1 MPSSTLGSG
10 TSESMATVWK
20 RMRLDEWKLSAKV
33 FFANKTAV
41 AGLIIFLVFVGDAI
55 LVQVAPGVL
64 GLQYPDSVVP
74 PQFTQTNGNC
84 VGMPPEPPSFDHPFG
99 TIQYGLS
106 GIGCLDLL
114 QLVMKAI
121 RIDLA
126 ISFFI
131 VLVGAAIG
139 TAVGVVAGYVGKW
152 LDEVMMRVTDVFFSV
167 PFLILALA
175 VGYVVGRTLFN
186 MALAL
191 IIIWW
196 PLYARYGRSLALST
210 KEATFVEAARAA
222 GSGRLKIMFKHIV
235 PNVVPPVLVQ
245 ISLDVGTILLI
256 FSTLAFIGF
265 LPSNALV
272 PELGVLSEIGIDFAA
287 LGYWWPVIIPGAV
300 ITLFAL
306 AVNLMGDGLRDV
318 IDPRR
323 RS

>member
-1 MPSSTLGSG
+1 
-10 TSESMATVWK
+10 MATVL
-20 RMRLDEWKLSAKV
+20 RTVRFDEWKLSAKV

-41 AGLIIFLVFVGDAI
+41 AGLVIFLVFVGDAVV
-55 LVQVAPGVL
+55 VQVAPGLV
-64 GLQYPDSVVP
+64 GIDHADSVIP
-74 PQFTQTNGNC
+74 PQFTLTNPDC
-84 VGMPPEPPSFDHPFG
+84 VGASPEPPSFAHPFG

-139 TAVGVVAGYVGKW
+139 TAVGVVSGYIGKW
-152 LDEVMMRVTDVFFSV
+152 LDEILMRVTDVFFSV

-175 VGYVVGRTLFN
+175 VGYVIGRTLFN

-210 KEATFVEAARAA
+210 KEATFVEAAKAA
-222 GSGRLKIMFKHIV
+222 GSGRLKIMVKHIF
-235 PNVVPPVLVQ
+235 PNVVPSVLVQ

-272 PELGVLSEIGIDFAA
+272 PELGVLSEIGLDFAG
-287 LGYWWPVIIPGAV
+287 LGYWWPVIIPGAIV
-300 ITLFAL
+300 TAFAL

>member
-1 MPSSTLGSG
+1 MERIAERKARFEEWRLSG
-10 TSESMATVWK
+10 RVF
-20 RMRLDEWKLSAKV
+20 LS
-33 FFANKTAV
+33 NKTAV
-41 AGLIIFLVFVGDAI
+41 VGLAIFLVFAGDAI
-55 LVQVAPGVL
+55 LVQVDPALLGV
-64 GLQYPDSVVP
+64 QYPDTVIP
-74 PQFTQTNGNC
+74 PVLLQTNSSCIGAA
-84 VGMPPEPPSFDHPFG
+84 PEPPSLSHPFG
-99 TIQYGLS
+99 TTQFGLS
-106 GIGCLDLL
+106 GIGCLDLF

-131 VLVGAAIG
+131 VLTGAAIG
-139 TAVGVVAGYVGKW
+139 TLLGVVAGFFGRL
-152 LDEVMMRVTDVFFSV
+152 LDETLMRVTDVFFSI

-175 VGYVVGRTLFN
+175 VGFVIGRTLIN
-186 MALAL
+186 MAFAL

-196 PLYARYGRSLALST
+196 PLYARYARSLTLST
-210 KEATFVEAARAA
+210 KESTFIEAARAA
-222 GSGRLKIMFKHIV
+222 GSGRAKIMFKHIF

-245 ISLDVGTILLI
+245 ISLDVGTVILI

-272 PELGVLSEIGIDFAA
+272 PELGVLANIGLDLAP
-287 LGYWWPVIIPGAV
+287 LGYWWTVIIPGAV

-323 RS
+323 RT

>member
-1 MPSSTLGSG
+1 
-10 TSESMATVWK
+10 MATVAESK
-20 RMRLDEWKLSAKV
+20 ARFDELRLSGKV
-33 FFANKTAV
+33 FLSNKTAV
-41 AGLIIFLVFVGDAI
+41 VGLAIFLVFIGDAF

-64 GLQYPDSVVP
+64 GVQYPDSVVP
-74 PQFTQTNGNC
+74 PQFTQTNPEC
-84 VGMPPEPPSFDHPFG
+84 VGTAPEAPSFNHLFG

-121 RIDLA
+121 RIDVA

-139 TAVGVVAGYVGKW
+139 TLLGVVSGYVGKW
-152 LDEVMMRVTDVFFSV
+152 LDEVLMRVTDVFFSV

-175 VGYVVGRTLFN
+175 VGYVIGRTLFN

-196 PLYARYGRSLALST
+196 PLYARYGRSLTLTT
-210 KEATFVEAARAA
+210 KEATFIESARAS
-222 GSGRLKIMFKHIV
+222 GSGRLKIMFRHLL
-235 PNVVPPVLVQ
+235 PNVLPPILVQ
-245 ISLDVGTILLI
+245 ISLDVGTVILI

-265 LPSNALV
+265 LPSNVLV
-272 PELGVLSEIGIDFAA
+272 PELGAIANFGLDLAP
-287 LGYWWPVIIPGAV
+287 LGFWWTVVAPGGV

>member
-1 MPSSTLGSG
+1 
-10 TSESMATVWK
+10 MATVTESK
-20 RMRLDEWKLSAKV
+20 ARFDELRLSGKV
-33 FFANKTAV
+33 FLSNKTAV
-41 AGLIIFLVFVGDAI
+41 VGLAIFLVFIGDAF

-64 GLQYPDSVVP
+64 GVQYPDSVVP
-74 PQFTQTNGNC
+74 PQFTQTNPEC
-84 VGMPPEPPSFDHPFG
+84 VGTAPEAPSFNHLFG

-121 RIDLA
+121 RIDVA

-139 TAVGVVAGYVGKW
+139 TVVGVVSGYVGKW
-152 LDEVMMRVTDVFFSV
+152 LDEVLMRVTDVFFSV

-175 VGYVVGRTLFN
+175 VGFVIGRTLVN

-196 PLYARYGRSLALST
+196 PLYARYGRILTLST
-210 KEATFVEAARAA
+210 KEATFIESARAS
-222 GSGRLKIMFKHIV
+222 GSGHLKIMFRHLL
-235 PNVVPPVLVQ
+235 PNVLPPILVQ
-245 ISLDVGTILLI
+245 ISLDVGTVILI

-265 LPSNALV
+265 LPSNVLV
-272 PELGVLSEIGIDFAA
+272 PELGAIANFGLDLAP
-287 LGYWWPVIIPGAV
+287 LGFWWTVVVPGGV

-306 AVNLMGDGLRDV
+306 TAKLMGEGLRRV
-318 IDPRR
+318 RHPR
-323 RS
+323 

>member
-1 MPSSTLGSG
+1 MGTVVTGRPPMAGVAEGS
-10 TSESMATVWK
+10 A
-20 RMRLDEWKLSAKV
+20 RFDEVKLSARV

-41 AGLIIFLVFVGDAI
+41 AGLIIFLVFLGDAL
-55 LVQVAPGVL
+55 LVQIAPGVL
-64 GLQYPDSVVP
+64 GISDPNSVI
-74 PQFTQTNGNC
+74 
-84 VGMPPEPPSFDHPFG
+84 PPELQANLENCSGTPPEAPSFGHPFG
-99 TIQYGLS
+99 TTQYPGLS
-106 GIGCLDLL
+106 GIGCIDLL
-114 QLVMKAI
+114 QLTMKAI
-121 RIDLA
+121 RIDIA

-139 TAVGVVAGYVGKW
+139 TLIGVVSGYFGKW
-152 LDEVMMRVTDVFFSV
+152 FDEVVMRVTDVFFSV

-175 VGYVVGRTLFN
+175 VGFVIGRTLFN

-196 PLYARYGRSLALST
+196 PLYARYGRSLTLTT
-210 KEATFVEAARAA
+210 KEATFIESARAA
-222 GSGRLKIMFKHIV
+222 GSGRLKIMFRHIL

-245 ISLDVGTILLI
+245 ISLDVGTVILI

-272 PELGVLSEIGIDFAA
+272 PELGVIANIGLDLAPF
-287 LGYWWPVIIPGAV
+287 GYWWTVIVPGAV

>member
-1 MPSSTLGSG
+1 
-10 TSESMATVWK
+10 MATVTVTE
-20 RMRLDEWKLSAKV
+20 RNVRFDELKLSARV

-41 AGLIIFLVFVGDAI
+41 AGLAIFLVFIGDAF

-64 GLQYPDSVVP
+64 GVQYPDSVVP
-74 PQFTQTNGNC
+74 PQFTQTNPEC
-84 VGMPPEPPSFDHPFG
+84 VGTAPEPPSIGHLFG

-121 RIDLA
+121 RIDVA

-139 TAVGVVAGYVGKW
+139 TVVGVVSGYFGRW
-152 LDEVMMRVTDVFFSV
+152 LDEAMMRVTDVFFSV

-175 VGYVVGRTLFN
+175 VGFVIGRTLVN

-196 PLYARYGRSLALST
+196 PLYARYGRSLTLST
-210 KEATFVEAARAA
+210 KEATFIESARAA
-222 GSGRLKIMFKHIV
+222 GSGRLKIIFRHIM
-235 PNVVPPVLVQ
+235 PNVLPPVLVQ
-245 ISLDVGTILLI
+245 ISLDVGTVILI

-272 PELGVLSEIGIDFAA
+272 PELGAIASIGLDFVA
-287 LGYWWPVIIPGAV
+287 LGDWWPVIIPGAV
-300 ITLFAL
+300 ITMFSL

>member
-1 MPSSTLGSG
+1 
-10 TSESMATVWK
+10 MATVTLTE
-20 RMRLDEWKLSAKV
+20 RNVRFDELKLSARV

-41 AGLIIFLVFVGDAI
+41 AGLVIFLLFIGDALI
-55 LVQVAPGVL
+55 VQIAPGVL
-64 GLQYPDSVVP
+64 GVQYPNDVVP
-74 PQFTQTNGNC
+74 PQFTQTNPEC
-84 VGMPPEPPSFDHPFG
+84 VGAAPEPPSVGHLFG

-121 RIDLA
+121 RVDIA

-131 VLVGAAIG
+131 VFVGATIG
-139 TAVGVVAGYVGKW
+139 TLIGVVSGYAGKW
-152 LDEVMMRVTDVFFSV
+152 LDEAMMRITDVFFSV

-175 VGYVVGRTLFN
+175 VGFVIGRTLLN

-196 PLYARYGRSLALST
+196 PLYARYGRSLTLTT
-210 KEATFVEAARAA
+210 KEATFIESARAS
-222 GSGRLKIMFKHIV
+222 GSGRLKIMFRHV
-235 PNVVPPVLVQ
+235 LPNVLPPVLVQ
-245 ISLDVGTILLI
+245 ISLDVGTVILI

-272 PELGVLSEIGIDFAA
+272 PELGVIANIGLDLAP
-287 LGYWWPVIIPGAV
+287 LGYWWTVIVPGAV

>member
-1 MPSSTLGSG
+1 
-10 TSESMATVWK
+10 MATVTVTE
-20 RMRLDEWKLSAKV
+20 RNVRFDELKLSARV
-33 FFANKTAV
+33 FFANKPAV
-41 AGLIIFLVFVGDAI
+41 AGLVIFLLFIGDALI
-55 LVQVAPGVL
+55 VQIAPGVL
-64 GLQYPDSVVP
+64 GVQYPNDVVP
-74 PQFTQTNGNC
+74 PQFTQTNPEC
-84 VGMPPEPPSFDHPFG
+84 VGAAPEPPSVGHLFG

-121 RIDLA
+121 RVDIA

-131 VLVGAAIG
+131 VFVGATIG
-139 TAVGVVAGYVGKW
+139 TLIGVVSGYAGKW
-152 LDEVMMRVTDVFFSV
+152 LDEAMMRITDVFFSV

-175 VGYVVGRTLFN
+175 VGFVIGRTLLN

-196 PLYARYGRSLALST
+196 PL
-210 KEATFVEAARAA
+210 
-222 GSGRLKIMFKHIV
+222 IV
-235 PNVVPPVLVQ
+235 
-245 ISLDVGTILLI
+245 
-256 FSTLAFIGF
+256 
-265 LPSNALV
+265 
-272 PELGVLSEIGIDFAA
+272 
-287 LGYWWPVIIPGAV
+287 PGAV